1 MDRQQFIEARRAS
14 IGGSDAAAI
23 MGLNPYSSPVRVWAE
38 KLGKAQPKPDNEA
51 MRQGRDL
58 EDYVARRFI
67 EATGKS
73 VDYEPDA
80 FIRNEKY
87 PWAHANPD
95 RMVVGE
101 NAGLE
106 CKTTS
111 SLRLREF
118 KNGSYPDTYYA
129 QCVHYMAVTGA
140 DRWYLAVLV
149 LGKDFFVYTIER
161 DQDEINA
168 LMAEEERFWNNYVR
182 PQVQPPVDGSEA
194 TSDALDEIYRHVAD
208 LTVPLQGREELIGE
222 YVDLKRQLKALTDRK
237 REIEQTIATDL
248 GEASKGACGSY
259 IVSWSPRTRSTF
271 DVQRFTLDNPNI
283 DLSPY
288 YKLTSYRQFGLKEV
302 KYDGR

>member
-1 MDRQQFIEARRAS
+1 MDRKQFIEARRAS

-73 VDYEPDA
+73 VDYEPNA
-80 FIRNEKY
+80 FVRNEKY

-101 NAGLE
+101 SAGLE

-111 SLRLREF
+111 SLRLKEF
-118 KNGSYPDTYYA
+118 KNGSYPETYYA

-140 DRWYLAVLV
+140 ERWYLAVLV

-161 DQDEINA
+161 DEDEINA

-194 TSDALDEIYRHVAD
+194 TSDALDEIYSHVAD

-222 YVDLKRQLKALTDRK
+222 YVDLKRHRADHRHRPWRSLRGRVRLIHRLVVAAHAQHIRRPALHV
-237 REIEQTIATDL
+237 
-248 GEASKGACGSY
+248 G
-259 IVSWSPRTRSTF
+259 
-271 DVQRFTLDNPNI
+271 
-283 DLSPY
+283 
-288 YKLTSYRQFGLKEV
+288 
-302 KYDGR
+302 